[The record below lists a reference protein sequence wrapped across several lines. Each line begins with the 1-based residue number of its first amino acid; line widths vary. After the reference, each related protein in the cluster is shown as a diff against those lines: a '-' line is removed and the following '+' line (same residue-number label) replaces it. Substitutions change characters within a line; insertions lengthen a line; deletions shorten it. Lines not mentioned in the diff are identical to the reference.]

1 MTKKINI
8 YAFDMNCVGHI
19 NHGLWTHPRD
29 RSSSYTSL
37 DYWVNLAKI
46 AERGKLD
53 GIFLADIVGV
63 YDVYKGGPETAIAA
77 GAQVPVNDPMLLVP
91 AMAYAT
97 KHLGFGVT
105 VNTTYEQPYL
115 HARRMSTLDHLTN
128 GRIGW
133 NIVTGYLDSAASLLN
148 VVVLRFPWQIEARL
162 ALATL
167 VVRLLPRQQ
176 ILVLKFS

>member
-1 MTKKINI
+1 MERPIRGSTDIQSGWDMTKKINI

-77 GAQVPVNDPMLLVP
+77 GAQVPGRLRRKGPRPTASGN
-91 AMAYAT
+91 A
-97 KHLGFGVT
+97 
-105 VNTTYEQPYL
+105 
-115 HARRMSTLDHLTN
+115 ARAR
-128 GRIGW
+128 G
-133 NIVTGYLDSAASLLN
+133 SARQSH
-148 VVVLRFPWQIEARL
+148 
-162 ALATL
+162 
-167 VVRLLPRQQ
+167 PRAEG
-176 ILVLKFS
+176 SHSRR

>member
-29 RSSSYTSL
+29 LSASYTSL

-128 GRIGW
+128 GP
-133 NIVTGYLDSAASLLN
+133 SAGTS
-148 VVVLRFPWQIEARL
+148 
-162 ALATL
+162 
-167 VVRLLPRQQ
+167 
-176 ILVLKFS
+176 